1 MTILTLGTSGRSS
14 LICHLSVCCAS
25 VVSSFDAPCS
35 TSAVSVSIL
44 PEGHVS
50 PRRLLSPQG
59 TLSSL
64 LGGDSMREAV
74 ERLWPEIDWIQNPT
88 LREQVTQTWIKAL
101 ERSPLKPDDLNQ
113 IPFTLLVPNCPITFM
128 EHKRCVVHIARDSA
142 RAMCDF
148 MGRALPIDEDVVIA
162 GAILADVGK
171 LLEYEL
177 GPDGKSRQSERGEAL
192 RHPFTGVALAIECGI
207 PDAVC
212 HIIAAHAAEGDLVKR
227 TTEAFIVHHADF
239 MAFLPF
245 KNPKNV
251 RVK

>member
-1 MTILTLGTSGRSS
+1 MLETIK
-14 LICHLSVCCAS
+14 
-25 VVSSFDAPCS
+25 
-35 TSAVSVSIL
+35 
-44 PEGHVS
+44 
-50 PRRLLSPQG
+50 
-59 TLSSL
+59 
-64 LGGDSMREAV
+64 
-74 ERLWPEIDWIQNPT
+74 RLWPEIDWIANLQ

-101 ERSPLKPDDLNQ
+101 ERSPLKADDLNQ

-142 RAMCDF
+142 QAMHVF
-148 MGRALPIDEDVVIA
+148 MGRALLIDLDTVIA

-171 LLEYEL
+171 LLEYEI

-192 RHPFTGVALAIECGI
+192 RHPFTGVALAMECGV

-245 KNPKNV
+245 KNPKNIK
-251 RVK
+251 VKT